1 MSPPTFQ
8 LSGGSKCVIKKLSA
22 TQNQIWQ
29 EDFLSNSLI
38 YTEYKNAIG
47 YVFNGFL
54 LWLRKFRFSKV
65 IWWWNNR
72 CVCQGLSKL
81 AKSWPFSLYFWNFVF
96 AKMFLYL
103 CISSCDIVFFVSSVF
118 YWVFLKFSIFPKC
131 FLGSTG
137 VLVRRAV
144 TARNWSTFLWSRPT
158 PTTPFILSDHKIV
171 WRVSLYLLI
180 SAVHGLMAE

>member
-1 MSPPTFQ
+1 MSAPTFQ

-47 YVFNGFL
+47 NVFNGFL
-54 LWLRKFRFSKV
+54 LRLRKFRFSKV

-81 AKSWPFSLYFWNFVF
+81 ANSWPFYLYFWNFVF

-103 CISSCDIVFFVSSVF
+103 CISSCDTVFLYLPHSIEYCWSLVFFQSVF
-118 YWVFLKFSIFPKC
+118 
-131 FLGSTG
+131 LGR
-137 VLVRRAV
+137 LVCSSGELSQLA
-144 TARNWSTFLWSRPT
+144 TDRPFYGRDQHQPHLLFYLIT
-158 PTTPFILSDHKIV
+158 K
-171 WRVSLYLLI
+171 LYEEYPCI
-180 SAVHGLMAE
+180 CSSQPSMV

>member
-81 AKSWPFSLYFWNFVF
+81 ANSWPFYLYFLEFCFCQNVFVSLYFVVWHC
-96 AKMFLYL
+96 L
-103 CISSCDIVFFVSSVF
+103 FVSSAF
-118 YWVFLKFSIFPKC
+118 YWVLLKFSIFPKC

-171 WRVSLYLLI
+171 WRVSLYFCYSI
-180 SAVHGLMAE
+180 HVR

>member
-54 LWLRKFRFSKV
+54 LWLRKFRFSTSLKFSIVYFAKV
-65 IWWWNNR
+65 IWWWTNR
-72 CVCQGLSKL
+72 CVCQELSKL
-81 AKSWPFSLYFWNFVF
+81 ANSWPFYLYFLEFCFCQNVFVSLYFVVWHSFF
-96 AKMFLYL
+96 
-103 CISSCDIVFFVSSVF
+103 CIFCI
-118 YWVFLKFSIFPKC
+118 LLSIFE
-131 FLGSTG
+131 
-137 VLVRRAV
+137 V
-144 TARNWSTFLWSRPT
+144 
-158 PTTPFILSDHKIV
+158 
-171 WRVSLYLLI
+171 
-180 SAVHGLMAE
+180 